1 MYKSIIIGAGAAGL
15 FLASLLNDKEVL
27 VLEKN
32 SFPGKKLNITGKG
45 RCNIT
50 NSCDE
55 RELIKQ
61 IFTNGKFFYSA
72 FRDFTNFDTVRYFNE
87 LGVKTKIERGGRI
100 FPISDKARDVTNA
113 LYHNNICTFK
123 FNEEVMEIK
132 KESDKFIVKTKNA
145 SYESKAVVIATG
157 GISYPTTGSTGD
169 GYIFLERFGHKIV
182 NPKPALVGVETEFNF
197 KQECMGISLKNVEV
211 KLIKKNQVYKKEFG
225 EALFTHYGL
234 SGPIILR
241 LSPFVEKGDNL
252 SLDLKPALD
261 HKKLCDRIQ
270 RDFDASGSKLLKNSL
285 NHLLLK
291 NLIEPIL
298 CISGLDGGKEAN
310 KISKEERNALARTI
324 KNMEFI
330 VINRRPLNE
339 AIITD
344 GGVSVKEVNPKTM
357 ESKLVDNLFIIGEV
371 LDIAANT
378 GGFNLQ
384 IAFSTAYKAYKSLEG
399 INWLQ

>member
-324 KNMEFI
+324 KNMEFT

-399 INWLQ
+399 INWLR

>member
-399 INWLQ
+399 IN

>member
-324 KNMEFI
+324 KNMEFT

-399 INWLQ
+399 IN

>member
-1 MYKSIIIGAGAAGL
+1 MYNSIIIGAGAAGL
-15 FLASLLNDKEVL
+15 FLASLLNDKDVL

-32 SFPGKKLNITGKG
+32 PFPGKKLNITGKG

-55 RELIKQ
+55 REFIKQ

-87 LGVKTKIERGGRI
+87 LGLETKIERGGRV
-100 FPISDKARDVTNA
+100 FPVSDKAHDVTNA
-113 LYHNNICTFK
+113 LYHNNMCTFK
-123 FNEEVMEIK
+123 FNEEVMKIK
-132 KESDKFIVKTKNA
+132 KESDIFMVKTKNT
-145 SYESKAVVIATG
+145 SYESKTVVIATG
-157 GISYPTTGSTGD
+157 GLSYPTTGSTGD
-169 GYIFLERFGHKIV
+169 GYIFLESFGHKIV
-182 NPKPALVGVETEFNF
+182 KPEPALVGVETDFNF
-197 KQECMGISLKNVEV
+197 KQECMGISLRNVEV
-211 KLIKKNQVYKKEFG
+211 KLIKKHKVYKQEFG

-241 LSPFVEKGDNL
+241 LSPFVEKGDTL
-252 SLDLKPALD
+252 SLDLKPALE

-285 NHLLLK
+285 NHLLLN

-298 CISGLDGGKEAN
+298 CISGLDGNKEAN
-310 KISKEERNALARTI
+310 KISKDERNALARTI
-324 KNMEFI
+324 KNMEFN
-330 VINRRPLNE
+330 VINRRSLNE

-357 ESKLVDNLFIIGEV
+357 ESKLVDNLYIIGEV

-399 INWLQ
+399 IN